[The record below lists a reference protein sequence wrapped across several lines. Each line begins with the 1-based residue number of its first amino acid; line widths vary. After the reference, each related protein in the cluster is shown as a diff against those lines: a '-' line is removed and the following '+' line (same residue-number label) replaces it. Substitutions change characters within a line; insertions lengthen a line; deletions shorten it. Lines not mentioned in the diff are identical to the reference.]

1 MKRKALRPVAWLPGC
16 CDPVLA
22 RCATSHAG
30 PERVTGLQAN
40 ESRKAKCERDQS
52 RRLVSDNPRSSRS
65 CAQCEPIGA
74 LAHLGVALAYA
85 MQGNVGKAKTAY
97 QNLFALWKDADPDI
111 PILKRAKAGY
121 ARLQ

>member
-1 MKRKALRPVAWLPGC
+1 
-16 CDPVLA
+16 
-22 RCATSHAG
+22 
-30 PERVTGLQAN
+30 
-40 ESRKAKCERDQS
+40 
-52 RRLVSDNPRSSRS
+52 
-65 CAQCEPIGA
+65 
-74 LAHLGVALAYA
+74 